1 MKDWI
6 FGSKLDAILGMDK
19 WSKCIIDALQY
30 FVILS
35 VLKKDHLKNIRKNGY
50 LGNRLNQW
58 TL

>member
-1 MKDWI
+1 MHCSA
-6 FGSKLDAILGMDK
+6 FVMILP
-19 WSKCIIDALQY
+19 
-30 FVILS
+30 